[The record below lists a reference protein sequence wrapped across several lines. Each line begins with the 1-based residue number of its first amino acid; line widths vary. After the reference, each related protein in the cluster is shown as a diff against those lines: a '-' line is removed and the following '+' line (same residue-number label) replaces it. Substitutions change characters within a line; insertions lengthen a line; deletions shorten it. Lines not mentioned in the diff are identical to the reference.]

1 VETLVMFARLEKTFE
16 KPLYAITDP
25 LKSFKGDNGKGIDY
39 KKIWSPEAE
48 KLYGI
53 LPRRYWQD
61 FHLTI
66 MTIDCIIPPHTDT
79 EIITSINFYLQTEG
93 CKTVFYKPKSN
104 NLKTIQVKNQT
115 NGHIYFEED
124 LIEVDSFIAKDFEV
138 WLLDVTQIH
147 GVQGNFNL
155 RKALTLG
162 TFIHKYEDVLK
173 MLKETGNGIC

>member
-1 VETLVMFARLEKTFE
+1 
-16 KPLYAITDP
+16 
-25 LKSFKGDNGKGIDY
+25 
-39 KKIWSPEAE
+39 
-48 KLYGI
+48 
-53 LPRRYWQD
+53 
-61 FHLTI
+61 
-66 MTIDCIIPPHTDT
+66 
-79 EIITSINFYLQTEG
+79 LQTEG
-93 CKTVFYKPKSN
+93 CRTVFYKPKN
-104 NLKTIQVKNQT
+104 NDLKTIQVKNQT

-162 TFIHKYEDVLK
+162 TFVHKYEDVLK

>member
-1 VETLVMFARLEKTFE
+1 MFTRLEKTFE

-93 CKTVFYKPKSN
+93 CKTIFYKPKN
-104 NLKTIQVKNQT
+104 NDLKTIQVKNQT

-124 LIEVDSFIAKDFEV
+124 LIEVDSFIAKDFEI

-173 MLKETGNGIC
+173 MIKEKSNVVC

>member
-1 VETLVMFARLEKTFE
+1 MFTRLEKTFE

-25 LKSFKGDNGKGIDY
+25 LKSFKGENGKGIDY

-93 CKTVFYKPKSN
+93 CKTVFYAPKN
-104 NLKTIQVKNQT
+104 NDLKTVQVKNQT

-124 LIEVDSFIAKDFEV
+124 LIEVDSFIAKDFEI

-147 GVQGNFNL
+147 GVQGDFNL

-173 MLKETGNGIC
+173 MLKETGNVIC

>member
-1 VETLVMFARLEKTFE
+1 MFARLEKTFE

-25 LKSFKGDNGKGIDY
+25 LKSFKDENGRGIDY
-39 KKIWSPEAE
+39 KKVWSPEAE
-48 KLYGI
+48 KIYGI
-53 LPRRYWQD
+53 LPKKYWQD

-93 CKTVFYKPKSN
+93 SRTVFYKPKN
-104 NLKTIQVKNQT
+104 NDLKTIQVKNQT

-138 WLLDVTQIH
+138 WLLDVTKIH
-147 GVQGNFNL
+147 GVQGDFNL

-162 TFIHKYEDVLK
+162 TFVHKYEDVLN
-173 MLKETGNGIC
+173 MLKETGNVIC

>member
-1 VETLVMFARLEKTFE
+1 MFVKLKKTFE

-25 LKSFKGDNGKGIDY
+25 LKSFKGENGKGIDY
-39 KKIWSPEAE
+39 KKVWSPEVE
-48 KLYGI
+48 KIYSI

-79 EIITSINFYLQTEG
+79 EIVTSINFYLQTEG
-93 CKTVFYKPKSN
+93 CRTVFYKPKGDD
-104 NLKTIQVKNQT
+104 LKTVQVKNQT

-124 LIEVDSFIAKDFEV
+124 LDEVDSFIAKDFEI
-138 WLLDVTQIH
+138 WLLDVTKIH
-147 GVQGNFNL
+147 GVKGNFNL

-162 TFIHKYEDVLK
+162 TFTHKYKDVLE
-173 MLKETGNGIC
+173 MLKETDNVIC

>member
-1 VETLVMFARLEKTFE
+1 MFARLEKTFE

-93 CKTVFYKPKSN
+93 CKTIFYKPKN
-104 NLKTIQVKNQT
+104 NDLKTIQVKNQT

-124 LIEVDSFIAKDFEV
+124 LIEVDSFIAKDFEI

-173 MLKETGNGIC
+173 MIKEKSNVVC

>member
-1 VETLVMFARLEKTFE
+1 MFARLEKTFE

-25 LKSFKGDNGKGIDY
+25 LKSFKDENGRGIDY
-39 KKIWSPEAE
+39 KKVWSPEAE
-48 KLYGI
+48 KIYGI
-53 LPRRYWQD
+53 LPKKYWQD

-66 MTIDCIIPPHTDT
+66 MTIECIIPPHTDT

-93 CKTVFYKPKSN
+93 CRTVFYKPKN
-104 NLKTIQVKNQT
+104 NDLKTIQVKNQT

-138 WLLDVTQIH
+138 WLLDVTKIH
-147 GVQGNFNL
+147 GVQGDFNL

-162 TFIHKYEDVLK
+162 TFVHKYEDVLN
-173 MLKETGNGIC
+173 MLKETGNVIC

>member
-1 VETLVMFARLEKTFE
+1 MFARLEKTFE

-48 KLYGI
+48 KLYSI

-93 CKTVFYKPKSN
+93 CRTVFYKPKN
-104 NLKTIQVKNQT
+104 AELKTVQVKNQT

-138 WLLDVTQIH
+138 WLLDVTKIH
-147 GVQGNFNL
+147 GVQGDFNL

-162 TFIHKYEDVLK
+162 TFVHKYEDVLN
-173 MLKETGNGIC
+173 MLKETGNVIC

>member
-1 VETLVMFARLEKTFE
+1 MFTKLNTKFE
-16 KPLYAITDP
+16 KPLYAITDS
-25 LKSFKGDNGKGIDY
+25 LKSFTGENGKGIDY

-48 KLYGI
+48 KIYGI

-93 CKTVFYKPKSN
+93 CKTIFYKPKN
-104 NLKTIQVKNQT
+104 NDLKTIQVKNQT

-173 MLKETGNGIC
+173 MLKETGNVVC

>member
-1 VETLVMFARLEKTFE
+1 MFAKLEKTFE

-25 LKSFKGDNGKGIDY
+25 LKSFKGENGKGIDY
-39 KKIWSPEAE
+39 KKVWSPEAE
-48 KLYGI
+48 KIYGI
-53 LPRRYWQD
+53 LPRKYWQD

-93 CKTVFYKPKSN
+93 CRTVFYKPKN
-104 NLKTIQVKNQT
+104 NDLKTIQVKNQT

-138 WLLDVTQIH
+138 WLLDVTKIH
-147 GVQGNFNL
+147 GVQGDFNL

-162 TFIHKYEDVLK
+162 TFVHKYEDVFK
-173 MLKETGNGIC
+173 MLKETGNVIC

>member
-1 VETLVMFARLEKTFE
+1 MFARLEKTFE
-16 KPLYAITDP
+16 KPLYAITDT
-25 LKSFKGDNGKGIDY
+25 LKSFKGENGKGIDY
-39 KKIWSPEAE
+39 KKVWSPEAE

-53 LPRRYWQD
+53 LPKRYWQD

-93 CKTVFYKPKSN
+93 CKTVFYKPKN
-104 NLKTIQVKNQT
+104 AELKTVQVKNQT

-162 TFIHKYEDVLK
+162 TFVHKYEDVLK

>member
-1 VETLVMFARLEKTFE
+1 MFARLEKTFE

-25 LKSFKGDNGKGIDY
+25 LKSFKDENGRGIDY
-39 KKIWSPEAE
+39 KKVWSPEAE
-48 KLYGI
+48 KIYGI
-53 LPRRYWQD
+53 LPKRYWQD

-93 CKTVFYKPKSN
+93 CRTVFYKPKN
-104 NLKTIQVKNQT
+104 NDLKTIQVKNQT

-138 WLLDVTQIH
+138 WLLDVTKIH
-147 GVQGNFNL
+147 GVQGDFNL

-162 TFIHKYEDVLK
+162 TFVHKYEDVLN
-173 MLKETGNGIC
+173 MLKETGNVIC

>member
-1 VETLVMFARLEKTFE
+1 MFARLEKTFE

-25 LKSFKGDNGKGIDY
+25 LKSFKDENGRGIDY
-39 KKIWSPEAE
+39 KKVWSPEAE
-48 KLYGI
+48 KIYGI
-53 LPRRYWQD
+53 LPKKYWQD

-93 CKTVFYKPKSN
+93 CRTVFYKPKN
-104 NLKTIQVKNQT
+104 NDLKTIQVKNQT

-138 WLLDVTQIH
+138 WLLDVTKIH
-147 GVQGNFNL
+147 GVQGDFNL

-162 TFIHKYEDVLK
+162 TFVHKYEDVLN
-173 MLKETGNGIC
+173 MLKETGNVIC

>member
-1 VETLVMFARLEKTFE
+1 MFARLEKTFE

-93 CKTVFYKPKSN
+93 CKTVFYKPKN
-104 NLKTIQVKNQT
+104 NDLKTIQVKNQT

-124 LIEVDSFIAKDFEV
+124 LIEVDSFIAKDFEI

>member
-1 VETLVMFARLEKTFE
+1 MFARLEKTFE

-25 LKSFKGDNGKGIDY
+25 LKSFKDENGRGIDY
-39 KKIWSPEAE
+39 KKVWSPEAE
-48 KLYGI
+48 KIYGI
-53 LPRRYWQD
+53 LPKKYWQD

-93 CKTVFYKPKSN
+93 CKTIFYKPKN
-104 NLKTIQVKNQT
+104 NDLKTIQVKNQT

-124 LIEVDSFIAKDFEV
+124 LIEVDSFIAKDFEI

-173 MLKETGNGIC
+173 MIKEKSNVVC

>member
-1 VETLVMFARLEKTFE
+1 MFARLEKTFE

-25 LKSFKGDNGKGIDY
+25 LKSFKGDNGRGIDY

-93 CKTVFYKPKSN
+93 CKTVFYKPKN
-104 NLKTIQVKNQT
+104 NDLKTIQVKNQT

>member
-1 VETLVMFARLEKTFE
+1 MFARLEKTFE

-48 KLYGI
+48 KLYSI

-93 CKTVFYKPKSN
+93 CKTVFYKPKKAE
-104 NLKTIQVKNQT
+104 LKTVQVKNQT

-124 LIEVDSFIAKDFEV
+124 LIEVDSFIAKDFEI

-173 MLKETGNGIC
+173 MLKETDNVVC

>member
-1 VETLVMFARLEKTFE
+1 MEKTFE

-93 CKTVFYKPKSN
+93 CKTIFYKPKN
-104 NLKTIQVKNQT
+104 NDLKTIQVKNQT

-124 LIEVDSFIAKDFEV
+124 LIEVDSFIAKDFEI

-173 MLKETGNGIC
+173 MIKEKSNVVC

>member
-1 VETLVMFARLEKTFE
+1 MFAKLEKSFE
-16 KPLYAITDP
+16 KPIYAITDS
-25 LKSFKGDNGKGIDY
+25 LKTFKDENGKGIDY
-39 KKIWSPEAE
+39 KKVWSPEAE
-48 KLYGI
+48 KIYGFI
-53 LPRRYWQD
+53 PKQYWPD

-93 CKTVFYKPKSN
+93 CKTVFYKPKN
-104 NLKTIQVKNQT
+104 NDLKTIQVKNQT

-124 LIEVDSFIAKDFEV
+124 LIEVDSFIAKDFEI